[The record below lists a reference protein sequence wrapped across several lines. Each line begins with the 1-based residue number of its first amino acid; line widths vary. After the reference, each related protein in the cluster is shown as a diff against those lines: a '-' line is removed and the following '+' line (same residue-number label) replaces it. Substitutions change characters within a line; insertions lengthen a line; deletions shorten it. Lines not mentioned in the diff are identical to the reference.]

1 LKSSD
6 KITIV
11 HNQHL
16 EDTMS
21 NTKSFEN
28 SVKELDAI
36 VSKMESGELSL
47 DESLKL
53 FEQGVKLTRSCQKTL
68 ADAEAKIEKLMD
80 AVND

>member
-1 LKSSD
+1 M
-6 KITIV
+6 
-11 HNQHL
+11 
-16 EDTMS
+16 TMS
-21 NTKSFEN
+21 NTKTFEN

-36 VSKMESGELSL
+36 VVKMESGELSL

-68 ADAEAKIEKLMD
+68 ADAEAKIEKLMT

>member
-1 LKSSD
+1 M
-6 KITIV
+6 T
-11 HNQHL
+11 
-16 EDTMS
+16 T
-21 NTKSFEN
+21 TKTFEN

-53 FEQGVKLTRSCQKTL
+53 FEQGVKLTRACQKTL
-68 ADAEAKIEKLMD
+68 ADAEAKIEKLME